1 MNKLKKWIESKS
13 QTVKDYFVNR
23 SQIKVVH
30 HFKPKKCIRVGLLLI
45 LEDGRLAS
53 KNDEYIVI
61 FDPNNSFK
69 EDFKFYANKFG
80 VTCISRY
87 KDNQMFTGGNDGKIR
102 LWKIYKNASKEVL
115 CITSL
120 NNCSSLLKILVLS
133 NNRLLVSSVQQ
144 IEIWNLNQ
152 LNNYQ
157 FIKLINFNN
166 SGAYYI
172 ENKEILVSSPHNSKS
187 DKICFF
193 SMKTYQIV
201 CHLQGVHI
209 YLNRNFCK
217 YDEDRLIISGFNH
230 ISMINIS
237 KYFVEWKVMIPEM
250 YSRSIVKIN
259 DNVLIGTYRDGNLV
273 KLNLK
278 TKEYLFIRKIHNEWI
293 NHIDRFGKDLF
304 MSCAGSIRI
313 WRYEGKD

>member
-1 MNKLKKWIESKS
+1 MLMKDVIRFVIITFIGLLIIALLSGCSLFTNEKVIYS
-13 QTVKDYFVNR
+13 TVYPSLPPLQEPNVLSLNTCEWEYPLYKDD
-23 SQIKVVH
+23 KV
-30 HFKPKKCIRVGLLLI
+30 FVGLD
-45 LEDGRLAS
+45 E
-53 KNDEYIVI
+53 KN
-61 FDPNNSFK
+61 FK
-69 EDFKFYANKFG
+69 
-80 VTCISRY
+80 C
-87 KDNQMFTGGNDGKIR
+87 
-102 LWKIYKNASKEVL
+102 
-115 CITSL
+115 
-120 NNCSSLLKILVLS
+120 
-133 NNRLLVSSVQQ
+133 
-144 IEIWNLNQ
+144 
-152 LNNYQ
+152 
-157 FIKLINFNN
+157 
-166 SGAYYI
+166 YI

-278 TKEYLFIRKIHNEWI
+278 TKEYFFIRKIHNEWI
-293 NHIDRFGKDLF
+293 NYIDRFGKDLF

>member
-1 MNKLKKWIESKS
+1 MNNLKKWIESKS
-13 QTVKDYFVNR
+13 QIAKEYFVNR

-30 HFKPKKCIRVGLLLI
+30 HIKPKKCNQVGHLLI

-53 KNDEYIVI
+53 NNNEDIDI

-69 EDFKFYANKFG
+69 QDFKFYAHKFG
-80 VTCISRY
+80 VTSFSRY
-87 KDNQMFTGGNDGKIR
+87 KDNQIFTCGNDRKIR

-115 CITSL
+115 CITL
-120 NNCSSLLKILVLS
+120 LDNCSSLLKILVLS

-237 KYFVEWKVMIPEM
+237 KYFVEW
-250 YSRSIVKIN
+250 N
-259 DNVLIGTYRDGNLV
+259 D
-273 KLNLK
+273 
-278 TKEYLFIRKIHNEWI
+278 
-293 NHIDRFGKDLF
+293 
-304 MSCAGSIRI
+304 S
-313 WRYEGKD
+313 